1 MSTYPLDSARYESR
15 ALHYWWAALPIVCS
29 LLGIVLFTTSVWGAL
44 REWSPSSPLLTSGL
58 FKGLL
63 LVYGVYLYM
72 GVGVS
77 LTFLTI
83 RLKHRVESDPDAAA
97 VLKVMVVVTLLWVAI
112 KALVIGLG
120 LLLLESITPVTPL
133 TATLLWGA
141 VLLRIG
147 VRDLADTLQ
156 SFFERAS
163 MNDRPQELPAE
174 ESNATSCAWRAEAS
188 DPCAPCAE
196 GRCSAWKLL
205 LGLLVIALC
214 FLLMAT
220 MLFCVG
226 YFPFAQDGLNWQSA
240 LSALGQLLLMCA
252 FLVGWTAF
260 IHENSLVY
268 RILYHT
274 RHTPTRMAIIVDLVA
289 VSLLLTAVFFSL
301 TLCLALMR

>member
-1 MSTYPLDSARYESR
+1 
-15 ALHYWWAALPIVCS
+15 
-29 LLGIVLFTTSVWGAL
+29 
-44 REWSPSSPLLTSGL
+44 
-58 FKGLL
+58 
-63 LVYGVYLYM
+63 M

-147 VRDLADTLQ
+147 VRDLADTLR

-226 YFPFAQDGLNWQSA
+226 YFPFAQDGMNWQSA

>member
-1 MSTYPLDSARYESR
+1 
-15 ALHYWWAALPIVCS
+15 
-29 LLGIVLFTTSVWGAL
+29 
-44 REWSPSSPLLTSGL
+44 
-58 FKGLL
+58 
-63 LVYGVYLYM
+63 
-72 GVGVS
+72 
-77 LTFLTI
+77 
-83 RLKHRVESDPDAAA
+83 
-97 VLKVMVVVTLLWVAI
+97 MVVVTLLWVAI

-301 TLCLALMR
+301 SLCLALMR